1 MNTPLQRRLCARL
14 LLASLALSGLLA
26 GCAPLLLGGAAV
38 GGALMYKDRRTTG
51 TQLEDEGI
59 ELKASAR
66 LRERLGDKAH
76 LNVTSYN
83 RIALVTGEVASDG
96 DRAVVDEVVA
106 KVENV
111 RSVVNESAV
120 MGITSMTAR
129 SNDLII
135 TSRTKAALIDAS
147 DLPATAVKVVTER
160 GVVYLLGRVTERE
173 ASRATEVARAVSGVA
188 KVVKVFEIITDDE
201 LKALSTE
208 KR

>member
-1 MNTPLQRRLCARL
+1 MNTPIQRRLGVRI

-59 ELKASAR
+59 EIKASAR

-83 RIALVTGEVASDG
+83 RIALVTGEVAAEG
-96 DRAVVDEVVA
+96 DRALVDELVT

-111 RSVVNESAV
+111 RQVVNESAV

-135 TSRTKAALIDAS
+135 TSRVKAALIDAS

-160 GVVYLLGRVTERE
+160 GVVYLMGRVTERE
-173 ASRATEVARAVSGVA
+173 ATRATDVSRAVPGVA
-188 KVVKVFEIITDDE
+188 KVVKVFEIITEDE
-201 LKALSTE
+201 LKALSTD

>member
-1 MNTPLQRRLCARL
+1 MNPLQHRVSTRVL
-14 LLASLALSGLLA
+14 LSALALSGLLA

-59 ELKASAR
+59 EIKAAAR

-83 RIALVTGEVASDG
+83 RIALVTGEVATDG
-96 DRAVVDEVVA
+96 DRAAVEEVVA

-135 TSRTKAALIDAS
+135 TSRVKAALIDAN
-147 DLPATAVKVVTER
+147 DLPVTAVKVVTER

-173 ASRATEVARAVSGVA
+173 ATRATDVARGVSGVA
-188 KVVKVFEIITDDE
+188 KVVKVFETLTEDE

>member
-1 MNTPLQRRLCARL
+1 MNPLQGRLSTRTL
-14 LLASLALSGLLA
+14 LSVLALSGLLSA
-26 GCAPLLLGGAAV
+26 CAPLLLGGAAV

-59 ELKASAR
+59 ELKAAAR

-83 RIALVTGEVASDG
+83 RITLVTGEVAAEG
-96 DRAVVDEVVA
+96 DRAVVDEVVT

-111 RSVVNESAV
+111 RSVVNETAV

-135 TSRTKAALIDAS
+135 TSRVKAALIDAN
-147 DLPATAVKVVTER
+147 DLPVTAVKVVTER

-173 ASRATEVARAVSGVA
+173 ATRATDVARGVSGVA
-188 KVVKVFEIITDDE
+188 KVVKVFETLTEDE

>member
-1 MNTPLQRRLCARL
+1 MNPLHRRVSTRVL
-14 LLASLALSGLLA
+14 LSALALSGLLA

-59 ELKASAR
+59 ELKAAAR

-83 RIALVTGEVASDG
+83 RIALVTGEVASDA
-96 DRAVVDEVVA
+96 DRAAIDEVVT

-135 TSRTKAALIDAS
+135 TSRVKAALIDAN
-147 DLPATAVKVVTER
+147 DLPVTAVKVVTER

-173 ASRATEVARAVSGVA
+173 ATRATDVARGVSGVA
-188 KVVKVFEIITDDE
+188 KVVKVFESITEDE

>member
-1 MNTPLQRRLCARL
+1 MNTPTQRRLGGRI

-59 ELKASAR
+59 EIKAAAR

-83 RIALVTGEVASDG
+83 RIALVTGEVASDA
-96 DRAVVDEVVA
+96 DRAMVDEVVT

-111 RSVVNESAV
+111 RSVVNESTV
-120 MGITSMTAR
+120 MGISSMTAR

-135 TSRTKAALIDAS
+135 TSRVKAALIDAN
-147 DLPATAVKVVTER
+147 DLPVTAVKVVTER

-173 ASRATEVARAVSGVA
+173 ATRATELSRGVSGVA
-188 KVVKVFEIITDDE
+188 KVVKVFEIITEDE

>member
-1 MNTPLQRRLCARL
+1 MNPLQRRVSTRVL
-14 LLASLALSGLLA
+14 LSALALSGLLA

-59 ELKASAR
+59 ELKAAAR

-83 RIALVTGEVASDG
+83 RIALVTGEVASDA
-96 DRAVVDEVVA
+96 DRAAIDEVVT

-135 TSRTKAALIDAS
+135 TSRVKAALIDAN
-147 DLPATAVKVVTER
+147 DLPVTAVKVVTER

-173 ASRATEVARAVSGVA
+173 ATRATDVARGVSGVA
-188 KVVKVFEIITDDE
+188 KVVKVFESITEDE

>member
-1 MNTPLQRRLCARL
+1 MNTPIQRRLSRRI

-59 ELKASAR
+59 EIKASAR

-83 RIALVTGEVASDG
+83 RIALVTGEVAAEG
-96 DRAVVDEVVA
+96 DRALVDELVT

-111 RSVVNESAV
+111 RQVVNESAV

-135 TSRTKAALIDAS
+135 TSRVKAALIDAN

-160 GVVYLLGRVTERE
+160 GVVYLMGRVTERE
-173 ASRATEVARAVSGVA
+173 ATRATDVSRAAPGVA
-188 KVVKVFEIITDDE
+188 KVVKVFEIIAEDE
-201 LKALSTE
+201 LKALSAA
-208 KR
+208 K

>member
-1 MNTPLQRRLCARL
+1 MNTSIQSRLSTRI

-38 GGALMYKDRRTTG
+38 SGALMYKDRRTTG
-51 TQLEDEGI
+51 TQFEDEGI
-59 ELKASAR
+59 EIKASAR

-83 RIALVTGEVASDG
+83 RIALVTGEVAAEG
-96 DRAVVDEVVA
+96 DRALVDELVT

-111 RSVVNESAV
+111 RQVVNESAV

-135 TSRTKAALIDAS
+135 TSRVKAALIDAN

-160 GVVYLLGRVTERE
+160 GVVYLMGRVTERE
-173 ASRATEVARAVSGVA
+173 ATRATDIARGVPGVA
-188 KVVKVFEIITDDE
+188 KVVKVFESITEDE
-201 LKALSTE
+201 LKALTAT
-208 KR
+208 K

>member
-1 MNTPLQRRLCARL
+1 MNPLQHRLSTRAL
-14 LLASLALSGLLA
+14 LSALALSGLLA

-51 TQLEDEGI
+51 SQLEDEGI

-66 LRERLGDKAH
+66 LRERLGDRAH

-83 RIALVTGEVASDG
+83 RIALVTGEVGTEA
-96 DRAVVDEVVA
+96 DRGVVEEVVS

-111 RSVVNESAV
+111 RSVVNESAA
-120 MGITSMTAR
+120 MGITSMTSR

-135 TSRTKAALIDAS
+135 TSRVKAALIDAN

-160 GVVYLLGRVTERE
+160 GVVYLMGRLTERE
-173 ASRATEVARAVSGVA
+173 ATRATEVARGVSGVA
-188 KVVKVFEIITDDE
+188 KVVKVFESITEDE
-201 LKALSTE
+201 LKALSTA
-208 KR
+208 K